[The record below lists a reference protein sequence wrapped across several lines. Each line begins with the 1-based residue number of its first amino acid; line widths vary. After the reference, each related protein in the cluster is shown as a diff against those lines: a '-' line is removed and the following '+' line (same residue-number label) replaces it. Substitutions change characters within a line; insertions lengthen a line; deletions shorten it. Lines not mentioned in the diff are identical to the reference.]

1 MRHHLDDHR
10 EYALHP
16 AAAQAGKETAMAY
29 DRKDLNDTARA
40 IIAKGMAYRN
50 LSSEDIQKM
59 LDISKST
66 LERRM
71 ADPATFTLREIQV
84 LSINLHLNPIDRC
97 ALVAPMS
104 KSEIKDFILA

>member
-1 MRHHLDDHR
+1 
-10 EYALHP
+10 
-16 AAAQAGKETAMAY
+16 MAY

-50 LSSEDIQKM
+50 LSSEDIREM
-59 LDISKST
+59 LDISKAT

-97 ALVAPMS
+97 ALIAPMS